1 MLCVSGWYLPR
12 LSARGD
18 DRTIFQTGKGKRL
31 METSLPPVPPNQEQQ
46 ASLSQHTSDLQ
57 ASEERLAL
65 AIHSSNDG
73 WWDRDLRTNMVYF
86 SPRWKQLLGYAED
99 DIPHRFEEWTE
110 RVHPDDLERIATA
123 LQHQVDGHTV
133 TYELDH
139 RVRHKDGTYHWI
151 RASGSAL
158 RDEQGTVYRLAGWHR
173 DITERKRTEEMQ
185 TRRAQHATFRA
196 DVSMALTERA
206 TLPTILQRCTEAMV
220 HHLHAAFARIWTL
233 KPGEDILELRASA
246 GRYTHLNGAHSRVP
260 VGALKIGL
268 IAQERQ
274 PHLTNEVQSDPR
286 VSDKEWARREGMV
299 SFAGYPLLVEDQ
311 VVGVMAMFAQEPL
324 LEDTLEA
331 LASVAHTIAQGIGRK
346 WAEEQ
351 LEERVNERTKELALL
366 LEVSQNIASTLELK
380 PLLDTI
386 LTQLKTVVD
395 YHAAVLYALQDDR
408 FTILNY
414 QGEQPLEQIKW
425 LLSFF
430 EQDMTLILRR
440 RQHDPFVIDDIY
452 QDTRLRRGRFI
463 VPTASAKRS
472 GARINTSASGKPNGT
487 YPVMDPATLHSWM
500 GVPLMAKDRA
510 IGLLTLSH
518 SQPRYYKR
526 QHANLVRALANQAA
540 VALENARLY
549 GQAQELATLQE
560 RQRLAREL
568 HDSVAQALYSIA
580 LGART
585 ARTLLDRDPSKL
597 AEPLDYV
604 LELAQAGQAEMRA
617 LIFELRPESLE
628 IEGLVTA
635 LKKQT
640 EAVQARYGLKVV
652 TELGKEPVLPFTVK
666 EALYRIAQEALHNSV
681 KHAHATTMELRLRT
695 NAPGIMLEVIDNGVG
710 FNPEQSFPGH
720 LGVQSMRE
728 RVTHLGG
735 ALQITSAPGQGT
747 QIRVMIPQQ

>member
-1 MLCVSGWYLPR
+1 
-12 LSARGD
+12 
-18 DRTIFQTGKGKRL
+18 
-31 METSLPPVPPNQEQQ
+31 METSLPSQQTDQEYK
-46 ASLSQHTSDLQ
+46 ASLSQSSSDRR
-57 ASEERLAL
+57 APEERFAL
-65 AIHSSNDG
+65 AIHGASDG
-73 WWDRDLRTNMVYF
+73 WWDRDLRTNTVYF
-86 SPRWKQLLGYAED
+86 SPRWKQLLGYDEH

-110 RVHPDDLERIATA
+110 RVHPDDLERVMIM
-123 LQHQVDGHTV
+123 LQQQMDGHV
-133 TYELDH
+133 EMYEIDH

-151 RASGSAL
+151 RARGSAL
-158 RDEQGTVYRLAGWHR
+158 RDEHGVVSHLAGWHS
-173 DITERKRTEEMQ
+173 DITAQKRTEEMQ

-196 DVSMALTERA
+196 DVSMTLTERA
-206 TLPTILQRCTEAMV
+206 VLPTILQRCTEAMV

-233 KPGEDILELRASA
+233 RPGEEVLELQASA
-246 GRYTHLNGAHSRVP
+246 GRYTHLNGAHSRIP

-268 IAQERQ
+268 IAGERR

-286 VSDKEWARREGMV
+286 VSDKEWARREEMV
-299 SFAGYPLLVEDQ
+299 SFAGYPLLVEDH
-311 VVGVMAMFAQEPL
+311 VVGVMAMFSQELL

-331 LASVAHTIAQGIGRK
+331 LASVAHAIAQGIGRK

-366 LEVSQNIASTLELK
+366 LEVSQNITSTLDLK

-408 FTILNY
+408 LAILNY
-414 QGEQPLEQIKW
+414 QGEQPLEQIKG
-425 LLSFF
+425 LLSLF
-430 EQDMTLILRR
+430 EQDMTRVLRR
-440 RQHDPFVIDDIY
+440 RQHDPLVIDDIY
-452 QDTRLRRGRFI
+452 QQTHL
-463 VPTASAKRS
+463 AQRS
-472 GARINTSASGKPNGT
+472 TEEVGT
-487 YPVMDPATLHSWM
+487 YPVMESAHLHSWM
-500 GVPLMAKDRA
+500 GVPLMAKDQA

-518 SQPRYYKR
+518 SQPHYYGR
-526 QHANLVRALANQAA
+526 RHANLVRTLANQAA

-568 HDSVAQALYSIA
+568 HDSVTQALYSIA

-604 LELAQAGQAEMRA
+604 LALAQAGQAQMRA

-628 IEGLVTA
+628 IEGLVAA
-635 LKKQT
+635 LKKQA
-640 EAVQARYGLKVV
+640 EELQARHGLRVV
-652 TELGKEPVLPFTVK
+652 IELGKEPFLPFTVK

-681 KHAHATTMELRLRT
+681 KHAHATTVVLRLRT
-695 NAPGIMLEVIDNGVG
+695 NALGTTLEVIDNGGG
-710 FNPEQSFPGH
+710 FNPKQSFPGH

-735 ALQITSAPGQGT
+735 TLQIASAPGQGT
-747 QIRVMIPQQ
+747 HIRVMIPQQ

>member
-1 MLCVSGWYLPR
+1 
-12 LSARGD
+12 
-18 DRTIFQTGKGKRL
+18 
-31 METSLPPVPPNQEQQ
+31 METSLPSQQTNQEHQ
-46 ASLSQHTSDLQ
+46 ASLSQRSSDRR
-57 ASEERLAL
+57 APEERFAL
-65 AIHSSNDG
+65 AIHGASDG
-73 WWDRDLRTNMVYF
+73 WWDRDLRTNTVYF
-86 SPRWKQLLGYAED
+86 SPRWKQLLGYAEN

-110 RVHPDDLERIATA
+110 RVHPDDLERIVTA
-123 LQHQVDGHTV
+123 LQQQMDGHAE
-133 TYELDH
+133 TYEIDH

-151 RASGSAL
+151 RARGSAL
-158 RDEQGTVYRLAGWHR
+158 RDEHGVVSRLAGWHA
-173 DITERKRTEEMQ
+173 DITEQKRTEEMQ
-185 TRRAQHATFRA
+185 ARWAQHATFRA
-196 DVSMALTERA
+196 DVSMAMTERA
-206 TLPTILQRCTEAMV
+206 ALPTILQCCTEAMV

-233 KPGEDILELRASA
+233 RPGEEVLELQASA
-246 GRYTHLNGAHSRVP
+246 GRYTHLNGAHSRIP

-268 IAQERQ
+268 IARERR
-274 PHLTNEVQSDPR
+274 PHLTNEVQGDPR

-311 VVGVMAMFAQEPL
+311 VVGVMAMFSQEPL

-331 LASVAHTIAQGIGRK
+331 LASVAHAIAQGIGRK

-366 LEVSQNIASTLELK
+366 LEVSQNIASTLDLK

-395 YHAAVLYALQDDR
+395 YHAAALYALQDDR
-408 FTILNY
+408 LTILNY
-414 QGEQPLEQIKW
+414 QGEQPLEQIKG
-425 LLSFF
+425 LLSLF
-430 EQDMTLILRR
+430 EQDMTRILRR
-440 RQHDPFVIDDIY
+440 RQHDLLVIDDIY
-452 QDTRLRRGRFI
+452 QQTRLSQR
-463 VPTASAKRS
+463 SAEEV
-472 GARINTSASGKPNGT
+472 GT
-487 YPVMDPATLHSWM
+487 YPVMESAHLHSWM
-500 GVPLMAKDRA
+500 GVPLMAKDQA

-518 SQPRYYKR
+518 SQPRYYGR
-526 QHANLVRALANQAA
+526 RHANLVRALANQAA

-549 GQAQELATLQE
+549 GQAQELAALQE

-568 HDSVAQALYSIA
+568 HDSVTQALYSIA

-585 ARTLLDRDPSKL
+585 ARTLLDHDPSKL

-604 LELAQAGQAEMRA
+604 LALAQAGQAEMRA

-640 EAVQARYGLKVV
+640 EALQARHGLRVV
-652 TELGKEPVLPFTVK
+652 IELGKEPLLPFMVK

-681 KHAHATTMELRLRT
+681 KHAHATTVELRLRT
-695 NAPGIMLEVIDNGVG
+695 LATEITLEVIDNGVG
-710 FNPEQSFPGH
+710 FNPKQSFPGH

-735 ALQITSAPGQGT
+735 TLQITSAPGQGT
-747 QIRVMIPQQ
+747 HIRVMIPQQ

>member
-1 MLCVSGWYLPR
+1 
-12 LSARGD
+12 
-18 DRTIFQTGKGKRL
+18 
-31 METSLPPVPPNQEQQ
+31 METSLPPQQTNQDQQ
-46 ASLSQHTSDLQ
+46 ASLSQRTSDLQ
-57 ASEERLAL
+57 ASEERFAF

-73 WWDRDLRTNMVYF
+73 WWDRDLRTNTVYF

-99 DIPHRFEEWTE
+99 DIPHRFEEWTQ
-110 RVHPDDLERIATA
+110 RVHPDDLERIVTA
-123 LQHQVDGHTV
+123 LQHQVDGHAE
-133 TYELDH
+133 TYEIDH

-151 RASGSAL
+151 RARGSAL
-158 RDEQGTVYRLAGWHR
+158 RDEHGTVYRLAGWHR
-173 DITERKRTEEMQ
+173 DITERKQTEEMQ

-233 KPGEDILELRASA
+233 KPGENALELRASA
-246 GRYTHLNGAHSRVP
+246 GRYTHLNGAHSRIP

-268 IAQERQ
+268 IAQERR
-274 PHLTNEVQSDPR
+274 PHLTNEVQSDLR
-286 VSDKEWARREGMV
+286 VSDKEWARHEGMV

-311 VVGVMAMFAQEPL
+311 VVGVMAMFSQELL

-386 LTQLKTVVD
+386 LTQLKAVVD

-425 LLSFF
+425 LLSLF
-430 EQDMTLILRR
+430 EQDMTRILRR
-440 RQHDPFVIDDIY
+440 RQHDPLVIDDIY
-452 QDTRLRRGRFI
+452 QDTRLSRVPIYRGPSAGRPIYRARR
-463 VPTASAKRS
+463 SAEEV
-472 GARINTSASGKPNGT
+472 GT
-487 YPVMDPATLHSWM
+487 YPVMDPAHLHSWM

-518 SQPRYYKR
+518 SQPRYYRR

-640 EAVQARYGLKVV
+640 EAVQARYGLRVV
-652 TELGKEPVLPFTVK
+652 IELGKEPLLPFAVK

-681 KHAHATTMELRLRT
+681 KHAHATTVELRLRT
-695 NAPGIMLEVIDNGVG
+695 LATGIMLEVIDNGVG

-735 ALQITSAPGQGT
+735 TLQITSAPGQGA

>member
-1 MLCVSGWYLPR
+1 
-12 LSARGD
+12 
-18 DRTIFQTGKGKRL
+18 
-31 METSLPPVPPNQEQQ
+31 METSLPSQQTNQGHQ
-46 ASLSQHTSDLQ
+46 ASLSQQSFDRG
-57 ASEERLAL
+57 AAEERFAL
-65 AIHSSNDG
+65 AIQAANDG

-86 SPRWKQLLGYAED
+86 SPRWKQLLGYAEH

-110 RVHPDDLERIATA
+110 RVHPDDLERIASA
-123 LQHQVDGHTV
+123 LQQQMDGYAE
-133 TYELDH
+133 TYEIDH

-151 RASGSAL
+151 RARGSAM
-158 RDEQGTVYRLAGWHR
+158 RDEQGVVSRLAGWHI
-173 DITERKRTEEMQ
+173 DITEQKRTEEMQ
-185 TRRAQHATFRA
+185 MRRAQHATFRA

-206 TLPTILQRCTEAMV
+206 ELPTILQHCSEAMV
-220 HHLHAAFARIWTL
+220 HHLHTAFARIWTL
-233 KPGEDILELRASA
+233 RPGETVLELQASA
-246 GRYTHLNGAHSRVP
+246 GRYTHLDGAHSRIP

-268 IAQERQ
+268 IAQERR
-274 PHLTNEVQSDPR
+274 PHLTNEVQSDPL

-299 SFAGYPLLVEDQ
+299 SFAGYPLMVEDQ
-311 VVGVMAMFAQEPL
+311 VVGVMAMFSQAPL

-331 LASVAHTIAQGIGRK
+331 LESVAHAIAQGIGRK

-351 LEERVNERTKELALL
+351 LEERVYERTKELALL

-386 LTQLKTVVD
+386 LTQLKAVVD
-395 YHAAVLYALQDDR
+395 YHATVLYALQDNQL
-408 FTILNY
+408 TILNF
-414 QGEQPLEQIKW
+414 QGEQPFEQVKD
-425 LLSFF
+425 LLSLF
-430 EQDMTLILRR
+430 EQDMTRILRQG
-440 RQHDPFVIDDIY
+440 QHDPLVIDDIY
-452 QDTRLRRGRFI
+452 QQASQRLAEE
-463 VPTASAKRS
+463 VA
-472 GARINTSASGKPNGT
+472 T
-487 YPVMDPATLHSWM
+487 YPDMESVHLHSWM
-500 GVPLMAKDRA
+500 GVPLMAKDQA
-510 IGLLTLSH
+510 IGLLMLSH
-518 SQPRYYKR
+518 SQPRYYGPR
-526 QHANLVRALANQAA
+526 HANLVRALANQAA

-604 LELAQAGQAEMRA
+604 LSLAQAGQAEMRA
-617 LIFELRPESLE
+617 LIFELRPDSLE

-640 EAVQARYGLKVV
+640 EALQARHGLKVV
-652 TELGKEPVLPFTVK
+652 IELGNEPLLPIMVK

-681 KHAHATTMELRLRT
+681 KHAHATTVELRLRT
-695 NAPGIMLEVIDNGVG
+695 NASEISLEVIDDGVG

-720 LGVQSMRE
+720 LGLQSMRE

-735 ALQITSAPGQGT
+735 TLQITSAVGQGT
-747 QIRVMIPQQ
+747 HIRVMIPHQ

>member
-1 MLCVSGWYLPR
+1 MENLQGRSPIYR
-12 LSARGD
+12 
-18 DRTIFQTGKGKRL
+18 RTFRRKGKRL
-31 METSLPPVPPNQEQQ
+31 METSLPPQQTNQEQQ
-46 ASLSQHTSDLQ
+46 ASLSQRSSDRRV
-57 ASEERLAL
+57 SEDEERFAF
-65 AIHSSNDG
+65 AIHGASDG
-73 WWDRDLRTNMVYF
+73 WWDRDLRTNTVYF
-86 SPRWKQLLGYAED
+86 SPRWKHLLGYAED
-99 DIPHRFEEWTE
+99 DIPPRFEEWTE
-110 RVHPDDLERIATA
+110 RVHPDDLERIVTA
-123 LQHQVDGHTV
+123 LQQQMDGHAE
-133 TYELDH
+133 TYEIDH
-139 RVRHKDGTYHWI
+139 RVRHKDGTYRWI
-151 RASGSAL
+151 RARGNAL
-158 RDEQGTVYRLAGWHR
+158 RDEHGIVYRLAGWHT
-173 DITERKRTEEMQ
+173 DITEQKQTEEMQ

-206 TLPTILQRCTEAMV
+206 ALPIILQRCTEAMV

-233 KPGEDILELRASA
+233 KPGEDVLELRASA
-246 GRYTHLNGAHSRVP
+246 GRYTHLNGAHSRIP

-268 IAQERQ
+268 IAQERL

-286 VSDKEWARREGMV
+286 VSDKEWASREGMV

-311 VVGVMAMFAQEPL
+311 TVGVMAMFSQEPF

-331 LASVAHTIAQGIGRK
+331 LASVAHSIAQGIGRK

-366 LEVSQNIASTLELK
+366 LEVSQNIASTLDLK

-414 QGEQPLEQIKW
+414 QGEQPLERIKG
-425 LLSFF
+425 LFSLF
-430 EQDMTLILRR
+430 EQDMTSILRR
-440 RQHDPFVIDDIY
+440 RQHDPLVIDDIY
-452 QDTRLRRGRFI
+452 QDTHLCRVPIYRARR
-463 VPTASAKRS
+463 SAEEV
-472 GARINTSASGKPNGT
+472 GT
-487 YPVMDPATLHSWM
+487 YPVMDPTRLHSWM

-518 SQPRYYKR
+518 SQPRYYGR
-526 QHANLVRALANQAA
+526 RHANLVRALANQAA

-549 GQAQELATLQE
+549 GHAQELAALQE

-604 LELAQAGQAEMRA
+604 LALAQAGQAEMRA

-635 LKKQT
+635 LKKQA
-640 EAVQARYGLKVV
+640 EALQARHGLKVV
-652 TELGKEPVLPFTVK
+652 IELGKEPLLPFKVK

-681 KHAHATTMELRLRT
+681 KHAYATAVELRLRT
-695 NAPGIMLEVIDNGVG
+695 LATEIMLEVVDNGVG

-735 ALQITSAPGQGT
+735 TLQITCAPGQGT
-747 QIRVMIPQQ
+747 HIRVMIPQQ

>member
-1 MLCVSGWYLPR
+1 
-12 LSARGD
+12 
-18 DRTIFQTGKGKRL
+18 
-31 METSLPPVPPNQEQQ
+31 METSPPSQQTNQEHK
-46 ASLSQHTSDLQ
+46 ASLSQPSSDRR
-57 ASEERLAL
+57 APEERFAL
-65 AIHSSNDG
+65 AIHGASDG
-73 WWDRDLRTNMVYF
+73 WWDRDLRTNTVYF
-86 SPRWKQLLGYAED
+86 SPRWKQLLGYAEH

-110 RVHPDDLERIATA
+110 RVHPDDLERIVIA
-123 LQHQVDGHTV
+123 LQQQMDGHV
-133 TYELDH
+133 ETYEIDH

-151 RASGSAL
+151 RARGSAL
-158 RDEQGTVYRLAGWHR
+158 RDEHGVVSRLAGWHA
-173 DITERKRTEEMQ
+173 DITAQKRTEEMQ

-196 DVSMALTERA
+196 DVSMVLTERA
-206 TLPTILQRCTEAMV
+206 VLPTILQRCTEAMV

-233 KPGEDILELRASA
+233 RPGEEVLELQASA
-246 GRYTHLNGAHSRVP
+246 GRYTHLNGAHSRIP

-311 VVGVMAMFAQEPL
+311 VVGVMAMFSREPL

-331 LASVAHTIAQGIGRK
+331 LASVVHAIAQGIGRK

-366 LEVSQNIASTLELK
+366 LEMSQNIASTLDLK

-408 FTILNY
+408 LTILNY
-414 QGEQPLEQIKW
+414 QGERPLEQIKG
-425 LLSFF
+425 LLSLF
-430 EQDMTLILRR
+430 EQDMTRVLRR
-440 RQHDPFVIDDIY
+440 RQHDPLVIDDIY
-452 QDTRLRRGRFI
+452 QQTRLSRH
-463 VPTASAKRS
+463 SAEEV
-472 GARINTSASGKPNGT
+472 GT
-487 YPVMDPATLHSWM
+487 YPVMESAHLHSWM
-500 GVPLMAKDRA
+500 GVPLMAKDQA

-518 SQPRYYKR
+518 SQPLYYGR
-526 QHANLVRALANQAA
+526 RHANLVRTLANQAA

-549 GQAQELATLQE
+549 GQAQEMATLQE

-568 HDSVAQALYSIA
+568 HDSVTQALYSIA

-604 LELAQAGQAEMRA
+604 LALAQAGQAEMRA

-635 LKKQT
+635 LKKQA
-640 EAVQARYGLKVV
+640 EALQARHGLRVV
-652 TELGKEPVLPFTVK
+652 IELGKEPLLPFMVK

-681 KHAHATTMELRLRT
+681 KHAHATTVVLRLRT
-695 NAPGIMLEVIDNGVG
+695 NTPEIILEVIDNGVG
-710 FNPEQSFPGH
+710 FNPKQSFPGH

-735 ALQITSAPGQGT
+735 TLQITSAPGQGT
-747 QIRVMIPQQ
+747 HIRVMIHQR